1 MELNQ
6 EVARQ
11 VALPSA
17 AFYKQPACKPGQ
29 AAPEPASAC
38 WETSSLNPKNR
49 IDSLDF
55 PATPSWRIDG
65 CIAFGTQFY
74 AVPLFMGPTQPHR
87 LDIFIPNH
95 SNISPSLCQVL
106 DLSTAF
112 HTRDTRATQGLG
124 ITRHIVRC
132 LQHWT
137 SSSKEASQYKQFPF
151 GSRIV
156 FHNLPASPHDARI
169 SIVPTYHLERQMHS
183 VQHLQDMWKDQHIQ
197 LPPTIDL
204 GELHHKAQP
213 HDSVSVVEHKGE
225 ALVFKAITSHTKYL
239 YHELRHLLRMRPHPS
254 IIERPRHLVTKKCG
268 FGSKTAVVGFTLA
281 YHPHGT
287 IRNHIPY
294 LALHN
299 KIPHDQEASWALQIV
314 RGLRHFRQTCDT
326 YYSDLRLDNILLSD
340 AHEAI
345 MVDFEQRG
353 VWSGFSAPEINSIEC
368 IRELAVAEDT
378 PEPLRSGYAD
388 LMAQML
394 PHWEELVDGE
404 EYAWPAGRK
413 GYNVAW
419 QCLHPEEQECCEVYM
434 LGRVLWCLFEAQSAP
449 HRAAVWTSYETEPT
463 IEFPSYSRTPHE
475 LRRLIDWC
483 TKGHAPTLGS
493 VIVRSGNKLV
503 LREREDMVE
512 STPED
517 VLVKAKMFWT
527 KHVSDSEKWVRNHI
541 ETRKTCPTNCA
552 FPSRPTLAAV
562 EASLERFKRSLHREM
577 DAP

>member
-17 AFYKQPACKPGQ
+17 AFYNPPACNSERRV
-29 AAPEPASAC
+29 PEPAGAC
-38 WETSSLNPKNR
+38 WGTSSLNPKNR

-55 PATPSWRIDG
+55 PASPSWRIDG
-65 CIAFGTQFY
+65 CIALGTHFY
-74 AVPLFMGPTQPHR
+74 AVPLFLGPTQPHR
-87 LDIFIPNH
+87 LDVFIPNH
-95 SNISPSLCQVL
+95 STISPNLCRVL
-106 DLSTAF
+106 DLGTAF
-112 HTRDTRATQGLG
+112 HTRDTRAIQYLG

-132 LQHWT
+132 LQRWT
-137 SSSKEASQYKQFPF
+137 TNSDEAYHYNKFPF

-156 FHNLPASPHDARI
+156 FHNLPASPCNVHI

-183 VQHLQDMWKDQHIQ
+183 VQHLQDMWNGQNIQ

-204 GELHHKAQP
+204 GELHYKAQP

-225 ALVFKAITSHTKYL
+225 TLVFKAITSHTKYL
-239 YHELRHLLRMRPHPS
+239 YHELRHLLRMPPHPN
-254 IIERPRHLVTKKCG
+254 IIERPRHLVIKKCG
-268 FGSKTAVVGFTLA
+268 FGSKTAVVGFTLT
-281 YHPHGT
+281 YHPYGT
-287 IRNHIPY
+287 IRTHVTY

-299 KIPHDQEASWALQIV
+299 KIPYDQEARWALQV
-314 RGLRHFRQTCDT
+314 VQGLRHFHQTCDT

-340 AHEAI
+340 THEAI

-353 VWSGFSAPEINSIEC
+353 VWSEFSAPEINNIEC

-388 LMAQML
+388 LMTQML

-404 EYAWPAGRK
+404 EYTWPLGSK

-434 LGRVLWCLFEAQSAP
+434 LGRLLWCLFEAQSAP
-449 HRAAVWTSYETEPT
+449 HRAAIWRSYETEPT
-463 IEFPSYSRTPHE
+463 VEFPSYSRTPHE
-475 LRRLIDWC
+475 MRRLIDWC
-483 TKGHAPTLGS
+483 TEGHAPTFSS
-493 VIVRSGNKLV
+493 VIVRSGNKLI
-503 LREREDMVE
+503 LRELEGMGE

-517 VLVKAKMFWT
+517 VLDKAKMFWT
-527 KHVSDSEKWVRNHI
+527 KRVSESEKWVRNHI
-541 ETRKTCPTNCA
+541 ETRKTCPTNDA
-552 FPSRPTLAAV
+552 FPSRPTLRAV
-562 EASLERFKRSLHREM
+562 EALLEKFKSSLQR
-577 DAP
+577 